1 MIWMLSGGNKNLFMV
16 GDEDQ
21 SIYGFRAACPQILT
35 SFERVYPNAKVL
47 LMESNYRSREE
58 IVETADRFIQKN
70 KKRHKK
76 HINPTREA
84 GGSVKHIPVKNRAGQ
99 YAYLIKIAENCE
111 EQTAI
116 LYRNHESAIPL
127 IDMLERRNISY
138 RLKNTD
144 TAFFSHPIV
153 NDICDYIAFAER
165 PWDTEIFF
173 RIYYKMG
180 AGISKNAAL
189 YAIDHQIGK
198 TPLLKMIAEDG
209 DVSYYTQKQCRLLER
224 HFSDMQNEDAGKA
237 IYRIIYFMGYGEY
250 MDHRGM
256 DRAKADILRII
267 GSQEQSLWNFP
278 KRLERLQEIMKN
290 GQMDPSCKLTLST
303 IHSSKGLEYDR
314 VYMADVMDGILPQTK
329 EGEDQDLYEEERRL
343 FYVGMTRAKN
353 TLGIFTFTNGM
364 ESSFTK
370 EILAA
375 GKKRGGITLKK
386 GMWIRHLK
394 FGRGK
399 IIECEKETITV
410 AFVTGMT
417 KKLNISVM
425 MEHHMITAG

>member
-1 MIWMLSGGNKNLFMV
+1 
-16 GDEDQ
+16 
-21 SIYGFRAACPQILT
+21 
-35 SFERVYPNAKVL
+35 
-47 LMESNYRSREE
+47 
-58 IVETADRFIQKN
+58 
-70 KKRHKK
+70 
-76 HINPTREA
+76 
-84 GGSVKHIPVKNRAGQ
+84 
-99 YAYLIKIAENCE
+99 
-111 EQTAI
+111 
-116 LYRNHESAIPL
+116 
-127 IDMLERRNISY
+127 
-138 RLKNTD
+138 
-144 TAFFSHPIV
+144 
-153 NDICDYIAFAER
+153 
-165 PWDTEIFF
+165 
-173 RIYYKMG
+173 
-180 AGISKNAAL
+180 
-189 YAIDHQIGK
+189 
-198 TPLLKMIAEDG
+198 
-209 DVSYYTQKQCRLLER
+209 
-224 HFSDMQNEDAGKA
+224 MQNEDAGKA

-290 GQMDPSCKLTLST
+290 GQMDPSYKLTLST